1 MKIPAYPAHVEPN
14 PHRGV
19 LFPARLPTFARLP
32 PPASVE
38 TLVRHFWIPE
48 WHVEPGRV
56 SRQHILGYPACN
68 LAVEPGLVG
77 LAGPATVRSHRD
89 LTGRGWTVGAMLWPA
104 AAAALTDDPA
114 AIRDRYVEVD
124 APDLHSAVSEAMTS
138 DQPTSRRH
146 AAAVAVFADWLAG
159 RCGEPDEQGLL
170 ANELVRLA
178 ESDRDVLTTAD
189 LAARL
194 AVSERTLQRLA
205 RRYVGLSPSAV
216 IRRRRLQESAERLRG
231 VAPEEERAT
240 IAEIAAEL
248 GYADHAHLTRDFR
261 AVVGWTPRTYR
272 RQAGSD

>member
-1 MKIPAYPAHVEPN
+1 
-14 PHRGV
+14 
-19 LFPARLPTFARLP
+19 
-32 PPASVE
+32 
-38 TLVRHFWIPE
+38 
-48 WHVEPGRV
+48 
-56 SRQHILGYPACN
+56 
-68 LAVEPGLVG
+68 
-77 LAGPATVRSHRD
+77 
-89 LTGRGWTVGAMLWPA
+89 
-104 AAAALTDDPA
+104 
-114 AIRDRYVEVD
+114 
-124 APDLHSAVSEAMTS
+124 MTS

-231 VAPEEERAT
+231 VAPEDERAT